1 MYQIIEVLSRLVVFL
16 NTVTKYPQ
24 SKNLR
29 EKWFILVYTLRFI
42 VHLGDAGAGD
52 TGAGMQEQGI

>member
-24 SKNLR
+24 SNNLR

-42 VHLGDAGAGD
+42 VHLGESKEMQEQ
-52 TGAGMQEQGI
+52 GMQEQGM